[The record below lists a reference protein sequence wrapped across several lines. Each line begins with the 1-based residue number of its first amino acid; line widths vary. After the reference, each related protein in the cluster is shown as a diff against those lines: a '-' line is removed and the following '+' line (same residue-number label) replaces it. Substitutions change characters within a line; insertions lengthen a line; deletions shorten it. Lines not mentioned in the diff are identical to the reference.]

1 MAEPEPGRHA
11 AATLLLLAGGGSRRM
26 GRPKALLPWQDSTL
40 LEWLARRLAPG
51 FTRLL
56 ISAAHPSQVPAS
68 LRAQTVIDPRPGE
81 GPLAGLV
88 AGLQAAPD
96 QPLLA
101 VACDMP
107 NVTLALLSRL
117 LHASRGW
124 DAAMPRLAGQP
135 QATCAAYQPAALG
148 PLAAALQ
155 QRRLKLSDAVA
166 GLCVNWLDDE
176 EASLFENLNTP
187 ADYRR
192 LFDAM
197 HDGR

>member
-1 MAEPEPGRHA
+1 M
-11 AATLLLLAGGGSRRM
+11 GS
-26 GRPKALLPWQDSTL
+26 PKALLPWQDSTL

-56 ISAAHPSQVPAS
+56 VSAAQPSQVPAS
-68 LRAQTVIDPRPGE
+68 LHPHTVIDQRPGE

-88 AGLQAAPD
+88 AGLQAARD

-107 NVTLALLSRL
+107 NVTPALLSRL
-117 LHASRGW
+117 LDALRGW
-124 DAAMPRLAGQP
+124 EAAVPRLAGRPQP
-135 QATCAAYQPAALG
+135 TCAAYQPAALG

-155 QRRLKLSDAVA
+155 QRRLTLSDAVA
-166 GLCVNWLDDE
+166 GLSVNWLDHE
-176 EASLFENLNTP
+176 EPSLFENLNTP

-197 HDGR
+197 RYGR